1 MCHKMSLSLLRT
13 HGKTGHAKF
22 FYVFKPISREYTNT
36 LETTFLSFPSTQ
48 ILIKNNIVPNVQTNT
63 ELIWPYIHTQIHQ
76 IKPNM
81 FEVACQTKNKC
92 PPNNGKSR
100 QRLNGTGI
108 GTNIMYNTS
117 H

>member
-1 MCHKMSLSLLRT
+1 MPS
-13 HGKTGHAKF
+13 F
-22 FYVFKPISREYTNT
+22 FHVFKPISREYTNT

-81 FEVACQTKNKC
+81 FEVACQTKN
-92 PPNNGKSR
+92 SAR
-100 QRLNGTGI
+100 QTMVYPDNA
-108 GTNIMYNTS
+108 
-117 H
+117 